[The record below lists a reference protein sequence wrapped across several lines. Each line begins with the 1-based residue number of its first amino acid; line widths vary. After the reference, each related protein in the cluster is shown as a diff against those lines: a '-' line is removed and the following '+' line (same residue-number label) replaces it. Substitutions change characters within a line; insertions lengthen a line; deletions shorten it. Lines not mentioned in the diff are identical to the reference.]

1 MSVANAGLAV
11 AATAPQAEDATRAP
25 DLDDH
30 EEERPIAPDQFD
42 PRYETTKWERWAYY
56 CYYIGNNGLTLFNFA
71 PTSFQDL
78 LYEAAGDSER
88 LQFLGAYR
96 TINSIVLL
104 ANGISFAIQ
113 VVLFLFIG
121 SMADYGRW
129 RPWILVFWSIVAFA
143 IGFGWLGVHTED
155 KWPTATGLYMVG
167 LIAYQMCI
175 TFWTAAF
182 PGLARNEPEM
192 RVKAE
197 QYERGEISRD
207 DYDFADMM
215 QRNRIY
221 NVAFIMQSAG
231 EIIILAVLV
240 GILFA
245 LDVNASAAN
254 NLWGLSV
261 LIAYATGVWILLAI
275 PWLILE
281 KKRPGQM
288 LPPGMN
294 LVSVGFWN
302 IWRALVQ
309 IWELKQSLLYLIGY
323 FLLGDTLNTT
333 VTVIATLQ
341 NSVVSYN
348 TLTLTYLLIVGIAA
362 QGIGIWCY
370 WLIQKRFRLSTK
382 TMFDFVMLG
391 ILLLDG
397 WGMIGI
403 WTQRFGFHNEW
414 EFWLYQVIYGIFVCQ
429 WYAYSQTM
437 ISEVTPRGKEF
448 LFFSL
453 YSIMGKTSAFI
464 GPIVSSAIID
474 ASPTGNNSL
483 PFYFLF
489 GLSLL
494 SFLLLF
500 FFVDLKK
507 SRKEQEVFLAK
518 EKAAKERRSSFVA
531 FNTGRP
537 VEEHDVG
544 TSRTSKA
551 GRKAALGNN
560 GDTGS
565 GSSKSL
571 EAQEM
576 KT

>member
-1 MSVANAGLAV
+1 MSVANAGV
-11 AATAPQAEDATRAP
+11 AAAATNPLAEDATRDPELAGP
-25 DLDDH
+25 EQS
-30 EEERPIAPDQFD
+30 EEERPVAPDQFD
-42 PRYETTKWERWAYY
+42 PRYETSKWERWAYY

-78 LYEAAGDSER
+78 LYEAAGDVGR
-88 LQFLGAYR
+88 LQFLGAFR

-113 VVLFLFIG
+113 VVLFLLLG

-129 RPWILVFWSIVAFA
+129 RPWILIFWSIVAFA
-143 IGFGWLGVHTED
+143 LGFGWLGVHTQD
-155 KWPTATGLYMVG
+155 KWPIATGLYMVG
-167 LIAYQMCI
+167 LIAYQMTI

-182 PGLARNEPEM
+182 PGLARNQPIM
-192 RVKAE
+192 RQKAE
-197 QYERGEISRD
+197 QYEKGEITRE

-215 QRNRIY
+215 ERNKVY

-231 EIIILAVLV
+231 EIVILAILV

-245 LDVNASAAN
+245 LDVDASAAN

-261 LIAYATGVWILLAI
+261 LIAYATGVWICLAI
-275 PWLILE
+275 PWFILE
-281 KKRPGQM
+281 KRRPGQQ

-294 LVSVGFWN
+294 VISVGFWN

-309 IWELKQSLLYLIGY
+309 IWELKQSLIYLIGY
-323 FLLGDTLNTT
+323 FLLGDSLNTT

-341 NSVVSYN
+341 YSVVSYN
-348 TLTLTYLLIVGIAA
+348 TLTLTYMLMVGIAT
-362 QGIGIWCY
+362 QLVGIWGY
-370 WLIQKRFRLSTK
+370 WRIQKHFGLSTK
-382 TMFDFVMLG
+382 TMFDLVMLG
-391 ILLLDG
+391 IILLDL

-403 WTQRFGFHNEW
+403 WTNKIGYHHKW
-414 EFWLYQVIYGIFVCQ
+414 EFWLYQAVYGLVVCQ
-429 WYAYSQTM
+429 WYSYSQTM

-474 ASPTGNNSL
+474 ASPNGNNSL

-489 GLSLL
+489 GLSVL
-494 SFLLLF
+494 SFLLLY

-518 EKAAKERRSSFVA
+518 EKAAKERRASLVL
-531 FNTGRP
+531 FNQGRP
-537 VEEHDVG
+537 VDNAPGGKDAQDDGDKMDV
-544 TSRTSKA
+544 SDEVLSSK
-551 GRKAALGNN
+551 
-560 GDTGS
+560 
-565 GSSKSL
+565 KSL
-571 EAQEM
+571 EKEM
-576 KT
+576 VKS

>member
-275 PWLILE
+275 PWFILE

>member
-1 MSVANAGLAV
+1 MSVANAGIAA
-11 AATAPQAEDATRAP
+11 AATGPQAEDATRDP
-25 DLDDH
+25 ELNGPGLDDA

-42 PRYETTKWERWAYY
+42 PRYETTRWERWAYY
-56 CYYIGNNGLTLFNFA
+56 CFYIGNNGLTLFNFA

-78 LYEAAGDSER
+78 LYEAAGDAGR

-104 ANGISFAIQ
+104 SNGISFAIQ
-113 VVLFLFIG
+113 VGLFLFLG

-129 RPWILVFWSIVAFA
+129 RPWILIFWSIVAFA
-143 IGFGWLGVHTED
+143 LGFGWLGVHTQD
-155 KWPTATGLYMVG
+155 KWPVATGLYMVG

-192 RVKAE
+192 RKKAE
-197 QYERGEISRD
+197 QYEAGEITRD

-215 QRNRIY
+215 QRNKIY

-231 EIIILAVLV
+231 EIIILAILV

-275 PWLILE
+275 PWFVLE
-281 KKRPGQM
+281 KRRPGQT

-294 LVSVGFWN
+294 LLSVGFWN
-302 IWRALVQ
+302 LWRALVQ

-362 QGIGIWCY
+362 QLVGILGY
-370 WLIQKRFRLSTK
+370 WLIQKRFGLSTK
-382 TMFDFVMLG
+382 TMLDLVMLG

-403 WTQRFGFHNEW
+403 WTNKFGFHNEW
-414 EFWLYQVIYGIFVCQ
+414 EFWLYQTIYGLFVCQ

-453 YSIMGKTSAFI
+453 YSIVGKTSAFI
-464 GPIVSSAIID
+464 GPLVSSAIMD
-474 ASPTGNNSL
+474 ASPTGNASL

-518 EKAAKERRSSFVA
+518 EKAAKDRRASVVL
-531 FNTGRP
+531 FNQGRP
-537 VEEHDVG
+537 IEDGNADSDKRVLAPGKTEGGSNH
-544 TSRTSKA
+544 RTRS
-551 GRKAALGNN
+551 
-560 GDTGS
+560 DS
-565 GSSKSL
+565 WKS
-571 EAQEM
+571 
-576 KT
+576 